1 MSFLENVG
9 VIIRQLFARFHIA
22 YRLDPDPPVVYDGVA
37 VRIAR
42 VVDEAGIVA
51 VHRCIDDDVIVD
63 GEEVCVMPP
72 LSSSGY
78 RASASFGVSRS
89 PAYSISLVP
98 FGIVCVA
105 NAPNPWILDR
115 LISNISQR
123 RNYGKPRFGHGFNG
137 LNGFTRMP
145 TTAELI

>member
-72 LSSSGY
+72 
-78 RASASFGVSRS
+78 SFIVGVPRVGFFWRE
-89 PAYSISLVP
+89 PLAGVFDQPRPFWDCLCGECAQSL
-98 FGIVCVA
+98 
-105 NAPNPWILDR
+105 D
-115 LISNISQR
+115 S
-123 RNYGKPRFGHGFNG
+123 
-137 LNGFTRMP
+137 
-145 TTAELI
+145 